1 MRNLP
6 AAKWEGQ
13 LGRAGPL
20 QWMAMARGANTLG
33 RGDSDGGPVPHSLVK
48 VYCCVFRFSRWP
60 QTSRG
65 CPVVSKIG

>member
-48 VYCCVFRFSRWP
+48 VF
-60 QTSRG
+60 TSVCSALAG
-65 CPVVSKIG
+65 GLKPPVAVLWCLK